1 MLCNRKLN
9 MIKTENIKEAFQEK
23 NQIDAYKPVCE
34 EKRKG
39 SITLQAMLTAL
50 DVGCSMFGC
59 PC

>member
-1 MLCNRKLN
+1 